1 MKLTRKQ
8 LIKMMAYHEAG
19 HAVIARVLKIN
30 INYVTIL
37 SPGDTAAAVALT
49 HSATY
54 HARDA
59 DQVPQLHA
67 LMMDAVVS
75 LAGPHAEA
83 RHRLP
88 KGRRIPDEWDDDRQ
102 HAMSFAREAAL
113 VKRGVNLR
121 EIDLKAIHA
130 LSTEDEA
137 EVRSFIRHA
146 DNKARD
152 LVAEHWPA
160 ITMVAEVLLS
170 IPILGEADV
179 DKLILKAR
187 TR

>member
-8 LIKMMAYHEAG
+8 LTKMMAYHEAG

-37 SPGDTAAAVALT
+37 SAYDTAAAVTLT

-59 DQVPQLHA
+59 DQEPQLCA

-130 LSTEDEA
+130 LSTEERR
-137 EVRSFIRHA
+137 RSDRLF
-146 DNKARD
+146 DTPTK
-152 LVAEHWPA
+152 EHEILSPSTGPRSRWWPRCFCPSPYWA
-160 ITMVAEVLLS
+160 KPTWIN
-170 IPILGEADV
+170 
-179 DKLILKAR
+179 
-187 TR
+187 